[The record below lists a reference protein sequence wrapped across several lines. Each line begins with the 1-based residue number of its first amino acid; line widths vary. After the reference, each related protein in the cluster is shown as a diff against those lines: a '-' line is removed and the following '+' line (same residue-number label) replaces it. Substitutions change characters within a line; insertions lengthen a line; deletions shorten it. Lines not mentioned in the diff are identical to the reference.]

1 MGLLPENSL
10 LPVTANAKMLAQ
22 SLKARQ
28 QPRTQLTGQGLLDT
42 AAIGLGPV
50 PIVGDALGLAADAS
64 RFYNEPESRTPLNFG
79 LAALGVIPFIPPLV
93 SMGLGKLAQSQGKTL
108 TAPSMTGPAKNQA
121 GAIVYHGS
129 PHKFDQFDSSKIGT
143 GEGAQAYGHGLY
155 FAENPAV
162 AKEYSK
168 ISPMGPQPAPR
179 RYLNGVELETG
190 TPEYKAASLL
200 ESMTLPQARKLAKE
214 WITNPSPH
222 DDVAYYQKVYETLTQ
237 IPSKSAVK
245 QKMGQNLYK
254 VDLPDEAIAKMLD
267 WDKPLSQQAPEVKKM
282 IEATKSK
289 LTQAN
294 IEDLGGDLSLLY
306 GKDVTPSQFLNTWEA
321 LQGKTGIGETHLK
334 ELGVPGVRYLDGGSR
349 GSGQGTSNYVV
360 FPGNEG
366 LLKILER
373 Q

>member
-10 LPVTANAKMLAQ
+10 LPATSNRNMLAQ

-42 AAIGLGPV
+42 AAIGLSPV
-50 PIVGDALGLAADAS
+50 PVIGDALGLAADAS

-79 LAALGVIPFIPPLV
+79 LAALGLIPFVPPLV
-93 SMGLGKLAQSQGKTL
+93 SAGLGKFAQSQGKSL
-108 TAPSMTGPAKNQA
+108 AAPTGPARKQA

-155 FAENPAV
+155 FAENPKV
-162 AKEYSK
+162 AQEYSK
-168 ISPMGPQPAPR
+168 ISPVGPQPAPR
-179 RYLNGVELETG
+179 RYLNGTELETG

-267 WDKPLSQQAPEVKKM
+267 YDAPVNKQPQYVKDAL
-282 IEATKSK
+282 IKSGI
-289 LTQAN
+289 A
-294 IEDLGGDLSLLY
+294 
-306 GKDVTPSQFLNTWEA
+306 KDVNSITEPMGAWL
-321 LQGKTGIGETHLK
+321 KTSGGIGAEAASDLAK
-334 ELGVPGVRYLDGGSR
+334 YGIPGVRYLDGGSR
-349 GSGQGTSNYVV
+349 ASGDGTRNFVV